1 MMDITAEEI
10 VELFEKDVKARKR
23 LAELLVV
30 EPDIRLAIINAVLRD
45 IATKQDL
52 VELRRA
58 IREDIKGL
66 ESRIN
71 GLEARIN
78 GLEARMNS
86 LESGVSSL
94 EARLD
99 MVVGELDRLFKLVV
113 VSVLGIL
120 MSITTTILVRILL
133 P

>member
-1 MMDITAEEI
+1 MDITAEEI